1 METVFLKNK
10 DEILYLVTGDK
21 KNIKSLLKEG
31 YEVLDSSTS
40 EGAGEKHLPIV
51 EKTGQKITVKVGS
64 VYHPMTQEHSI
75 GWVFLET
82 EKGGQIIRLDP
93 GSTPEAEFYLAEGD
107 QPVAAYAY
115 CNLHGLWKMEIY
127 K

>member
-1 METVFLKNK
+1 MEPVFLKNK
-10 DEILYLVTGDK
+10 DEVLYLVSGDK
-21 KNIKSLLKEG
+21 EEVKCLLKEG
-31 YEVLDSSTS
+31 FTILDSSTA

-64 VYHPMTQEHSI
+64 VFHPMTQEHSI

-82 EKGGQIIRLDP
+82 EKGGQIVKLDP
-93 GSTPEAEFYLAEGD
+93 GSNPEAEFYLAEGE
-107 QPVAAYAY
+107 QAVAAYAY

-127 K
+127 R

>member
-1 METVFLKNK
+1 MEPVFLKNK
-10 DEILYLVTGDK
+10 DEVLYLVSGDK
-21 KNIKSLLKEG
+21 EGVKCLLKEG
-31 YEVLDSSTS
+31 FTILDSSTA

-64 VYHPMTQEHSI
+64 VFHPMTQEHSI

-82 EKGGQIIRLDP
+82 DKGGQIVKLDP
-93 GSTPEAEFYLAEGD
+93 GSSPEAEFYLAEGE
-107 QPVAAYAY
+107 QAVAAYAY

-127 K
+127 R